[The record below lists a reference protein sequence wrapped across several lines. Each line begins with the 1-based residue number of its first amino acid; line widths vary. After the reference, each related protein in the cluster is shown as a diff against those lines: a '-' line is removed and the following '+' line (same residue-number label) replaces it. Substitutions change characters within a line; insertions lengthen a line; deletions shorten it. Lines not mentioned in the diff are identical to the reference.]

1 MCDLDRRTFLTVATG
16 AGLGIALAA
25 CASPSATEMR
35 PATAGSPP
43 QMGPATAGAPPQ
55 APTDNLPDPGL
66 RKIDPS
72 EFRRPVVLTRGNI
85 IDVTRGAVRERMD
98 VRIAEGKIEAIG
110 VDLPAA
116 DAAVVDLSGRYVMPG
131 LISTHCHPG
140 VMLGLRMDPN
150 GQSPERIKH
159 HLAVW
164 LRYGVTT
171 VQSLGTD
178 RPFAFEVQ
186 REERSPGTL
195 IGARLLSVGRGFGV
209 PQGLPPFRMDPPGFV
224 RETEPEPIRRALE
237 DSAQKGASGIKI
249 WYDAW
254 YGQFPK
260 MQPQVARTIIA
271 EGARVRLKTYAHV
284 YAVDDAKLL
293 IRSGLHAVAHM
304 PRDREVDSELINLML
319 ARKVSVIP
327 TLAVAESNY
336 IFVDR
341 PSWVDDPLF
350 GKFLPP
356 GSADYLR
363 HEAFLNTYRARK
375 EFPELRPDY
384 ERAVRNVGKLH
395 AAGVPFGF
403 GTDTGVGNRVPGFY
417 EHRELELL
425 VSAGVAPIDAL
436 RMATVG
442 SAEIVGQ
449 KGVLGEIA
457 PGHRADLV
465 VLKANP
471 LQNIRNTRTV
481 ESVWLD
487 GVQACGAL

>member
-1 MCDLDRRTFLTVATG
+1 MCDLDRRTFLAVTTS
-16 AGLGIALAA
+16 AGLGAALAA
-25 CASPSATEMR
+25 CASPRATETRPTTVSATETR
-35 PATAGSPP
+35 PATA
-43 QMGPATAGAPPQ
+43 AAPPQ
-55 APTDNLPDPGL
+55 APIDNLPDPGL
-66 RKIDPS
+66 RKVDPS
-72 EFRRPVVLTRGNI
+72 EFRRPVVLKRVNV
-85 IDVTRGAVRERMD
+85 IDVTRGAVREGMD
-98 VRIAEGKIEAIG
+98 VRVADGKIQAIG
-110 VDLPAA
+110 VDLPAT

-131 LISTHCHPG
+131 LLSIHSHPG
-140 VMLGLRMDPN
+140 LMVGLRMDPN
-150 GQSPERIKH
+150 GQTPERIKQ
-159 HLAVW
+159 HLGVW

-186 REERSPGTL
+186 REERSPGML
-195 IGARLLSVGRGFGV
+195 IGAHLLSVGQGFGV

-224 RETEPEPIRRALE
+224 RETDRAAIRRVLE
-237 DSAQKGASGIKI
+237 GSAQKGASGIKI

-260 MQPQVARTIIA
+260 MQPEVARTIIE
-271 EGARVRLKTYAHV
+271 EGGRLGLKTYAHV
-284 YAVDDAKLL
+284 YNVDDAKML
-293 IRSGLHAVAHM
+293 IRSGLYAVAHM
-304 PRDREVDSELINLML
+304 PRDREVDGELINLML
-319 ARKVSVIP
+319 ERNVVMIP

-363 HEAFLNTYRARK
+363 NEAFLNTYRARK
-375 EFPELRPDY
+375 EFPELRPDL

-395 AAGVPFGF
+395 AAGVTFGF

-425 VSAGVAPIDAL
+425 VGAGVAPLDAL

-442 SAEIVGQ
+442 SAEIIGQ
-449 KGVLGEIA
+449 KGALGEIA
-457 PGHRADLV
+457 PGRRADMV

-481 ESVWLD
+481 ESVWLG